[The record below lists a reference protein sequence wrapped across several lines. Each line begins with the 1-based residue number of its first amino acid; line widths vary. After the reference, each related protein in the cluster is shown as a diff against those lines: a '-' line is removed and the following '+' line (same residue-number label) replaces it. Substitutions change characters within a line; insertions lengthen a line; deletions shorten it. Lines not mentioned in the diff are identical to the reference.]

1 MNQYCPHCKYLLSAN
16 SKGELVCYGF
26 YMGDQCDF
34 STADSNIRPLSQ
46 DEFDDLQVK
55 RTTERLKYFLDS
67 FVAQKQEEA
76 IASVCLEWLKSK
88 NRL

>member
-1 MNQYCPHCKYLLSAN
+1 MNQYCPHCKHPLSAN
-16 SKGELVCYGF
+16 SKGELVCHGF

-34 STADSNIRPLSQ
+34 STADSNERPLSQ
-46 DEFDDLQVK
+46 DELDDLQV
-55 RTTERLKYFLDS
+55 RDIIERLKYFLDS

-76 IASVCLEWLKSK
+76 IADICLEWLKSK

>member
-1 MNQYCPHCKYLLSAN
+1 MNQYCPHCKHPLSAN

-26 YMGDQCDF
+26 YMGDQCEY
-34 STADSNIRPLSQ
+34 STADSNTPPLSQ

-55 RTTERLKYFLDS
+55 RTIERIKYFLDS
-67 FVAQKQEEA
+67 IEVQKLEDA
-76 IASVCLEWLKSK
+76 IANTFLEWLKSK